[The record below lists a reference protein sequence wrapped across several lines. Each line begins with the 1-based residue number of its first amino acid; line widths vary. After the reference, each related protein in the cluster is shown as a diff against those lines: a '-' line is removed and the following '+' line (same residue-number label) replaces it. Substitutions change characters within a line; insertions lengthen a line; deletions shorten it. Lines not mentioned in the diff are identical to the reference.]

1 MEALSVSKFLSLFEL
16 FSNRDKKRIADV
28 IQRRALADRWAD
40 LETRLPD
47 TDISEEDVMAEVK
60 AVRQKRHGK
69 G

>member
-1 MEALSVSKFLSLFEL
+1 MSKFLSLFEL

-28 IQRRALADRWAD
+28 IQRRTLADRWAD

>member
-28 IQRRALADRWAD
+28 IQRRTLADRWAD